1 MIQVK
6 YSRRV
11 TNLLLTYKT
20 NCFDYNKV
28 GCKSRND
35 CIDKCHLKWSLKNCN
50 SLPPHTIWDR
60 HNDQVRITKLCYDQ
74 MYCAEKYPWP
84 DCIEEFYS
92 MKTIIDRN
100 IRDEHGYLFSGIE
113 VMMQQFSELQ
123 LKGKLNFSKND
134 LDKVSYVT
142 IDFGEEPD
150 TIYTH
155 SPLQKPV
162 EFICFIGDVVS
173 LWTGLS
179 VYSIYDYRKR
189 AFNRKPN

>member
-1 MIQVK
+1 
-6 YSRRV
+6 
-11 TNLLLTYKT
+11 
-20 NCFDYNKV
+20 
-28 GCKSRND
+28 
-35 CIDKCHLKWSLKNCN
+35 
-50 SLPPHTIWDR
+50 
-60 HNDQVRITKLCYDQ
+60 
-74 MYCAEKYPWP
+74 MYCAEKYPST
-84 DCIEEFYS
+84 DFIEEFYS

-100 IRDEHGYLFSGIE
+100 IKDEHGYLFSGIE

-162 EFICFIGDVVS
+162 EFICFIWGVVS
-173 LWTGLS
+173 LRTGFS